1 MGILD
6 QAVPVS
12 EIKHGNFWVLYGR
25 SGSGKTHLLSTF
37 PKPLLYVQIGDDGTN
52 TIDPN
57 EEDIRVLSID
67 NIAQLELVA
76 KELEKDRFYA
86 TVGVDTFSLLVNE
99 WIDQEAVQKKRRVTQ
114 QMWGDLK
121 TDTEKY
127 VKMFQ
132 RLSKDRIIVLTCH
145 EVGESFEGMEDE
157 IMPDIRPSVSKGA
170 RTYLEGMA
178 NYGIHCTVIQKDKEM
193 PDGTTKTIDVH
204 AIHLAPNPYYWVKT
218 QKPAS
223 IKLPELVINPSYD
236 KIMRLIKGEAT
247 TKKKKK
253 K

>member
-6 QAVPVS
+6 KAEPLS
-12 EIKHGNFWVLYGR
+12 EVKHGNFWVIYGK

-52 TIDPN
+52 TID
-57 EEDIRVLSID
+57 ETDEGIRVLEISSLSSMD
-67 NIAQLELVA
+67 TLC
-76 KELEKDRFYA
+76 KELENDDFYA
-86 TVGVDTFSLLVNE
+86 TVAVDTFSLMVNE
-99 WIDQEAVQKKRRVTQ
+99 WIDAEAVQKNKRVTQ

-127 VKMFQ
+127 IRKFQ
-132 RLSKDRIIVLTCH
+132 KLSKDRIVVLTCH
-145 EVGESFEGMEDE
+145 EVSDAFEGMEDE

-178 NYGIHCTVIQKDKEM
+178 NYGIHCTVIQKDQDQE
-193 PDGTTKTIDVH
+193 DGTVKTVDAHAVH
-204 AIHLAPNPYYWVKT
+204 LGSNPYYWVKT

-223 IKLPELVINPSYD
+223 VKLPSLVINPTYR
-236 KIMRLIKGEAT
+236 KIMKLIKGGKPNG
-247 TKKKKK
+247 KKN
-253 K
+253 